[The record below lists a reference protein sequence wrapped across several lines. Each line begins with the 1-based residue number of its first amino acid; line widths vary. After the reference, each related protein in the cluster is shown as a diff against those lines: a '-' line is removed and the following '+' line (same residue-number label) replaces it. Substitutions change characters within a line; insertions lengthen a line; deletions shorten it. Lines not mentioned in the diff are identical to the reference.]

1 MKIAVPLQT
10 PKFGL
15 DQGVSR
21 AEEMVVNLSSI
32 PDLKVNNIFNTALS
46 WMIRGLV
53 LILYLSLMRNWK
65 YDHVIAKAVD

>member
-32 PDLKVNNIFNTALS
+32 LDFKVNLSLS
-46 WMIRGLV
+46 WMRSGVDLV
-53 LILYLSLMRNWK
+53 PESDEELEI
-65 YDHVIAKAVD
+65 

>member
-32 PDLKVNNIFNTALS
+32 PDLKVNISTIPHRVIGDNQRPSL
-46 WMIRGLV
+46 GLV
-53 LILYLSLMRNWK
+53 PESDDELEI
-65 YDHVIAKAVD
+65 